1 MYYLGVDIGATKVAM
16 QVGSGDRIVG
26 ETTFTWSSRRSAAQD
41 VTQLVNQVA
50 GLRSRLGVRFRAVGV
65 AVPATVGPN
74 GRVISWPCRPEWNGL
89 DLGAA
94 LWAMFPRASV
104 AWADDG
110 DLGALAEAEAAGCDN
125 LLYVGV
131 DTGIGG
137 GLVLGGSPYPGLGRG
152 SFEIGHLIIDQ
163 NGPKCVCGRRG
174 CLQASA
180 SGWATLQR
188 AGDLRGARVTF
199 DELRNATENGDAW
212 ALWAVEHT
220 CRALATAVAGLNEL
234 LHPQLTLI
242 GGGFA
247 AGIPRFVESV
257 SDHVLRL
264 ARPGHGGAPV
274 RPALLGGLSSLRGAV
289 RLARLI

>member
-26 ETTFTWSSRRSAAQD
+26 ETTFMWSSRRSAAQD

-50 GLRSRLGVRFRAVGV
+50 ELRSRLGVRFRAVGV

-163 NGPKCVCGRRG
+163 NG
-174 CLQASA
+174 
-180 SGWATLQR
+180 
-188 AGDLRGARVTF
+188 
-199 DELRNATENGDAW
+199 
-212 ALWAVEHT
+212 
-220 CRALATAVAGLNEL
+220 
-234 LHPQLTLI
+234 
-242 GGGFA
+242 
-247 AGIPRFVESV
+247 
-257 SDHVLRL
+257 
-264 ARPGHGGAPV
+264 
-274 RPALLGGLSSLRGAV
+274 
-289 RLARLI
+289 